1 MKMFALFLSLI
12 LLSCE
17 SNEVKPSVVGSWKWV
32 ESQGGIAGLTI
43 KASESDQREM
53 IFDSKGNF
61 TMIQNEKTITQAKYV
76 LKNAKSI
83 TSTELKPMITFP
95 NEDAMNL
102 SYEITGNNLYLF
114 EEVYD
119 GFSHT
124 YVRK

>member
-12 LLSCE
+12 LLGCE
-17 SNEVKPSVVGSWKWV
+17 SNEVKPSLVGSWKWV

-61 TMIQNEKTITQAKYV
+61 TMIQNGKTITQAKYE

-83 TSTELKPMITFP
+83 TSTELKPMIIFP

-119 GFSHT
+119 GFGHT

>member
-53 IFDSKGNF
+53 IFDAKGNF
-61 TMIQNEKTITQAKYV
+61 TMIQNGKTITQAKYE

>member
-61 TMIQNEKTITQAKYV
+61 TMIQNGKTITQAKYE

-102 SYEITGNNLYLF
+102 SYEIKGNNLYLF

>member
-1 MKMFALFLSLI
+1 MKMFAVLFG
-12 LLSCE
+12 LLLLACE
-17 SNEVKPSVVGSWKWV
+17 SSQVNPSIVGSWKWV

-61 TMIQNEKTITQAKYV
+61 TLIQNGKTTVSAKYE

-102 SYEITGNNLYLF
+102 SYEITGDNLYLF

-119 GFSHT
+119 GFGHT